1 MKRPFLRSTWCR
13 PLAAAALAALA
24 CPAPG
29 AFAAGAR
36 VPELYYEQTT
46 VTSSAGQPAGPGV
59 QSRVWFA
66 GRRMRLESG
75 GAAGGPALIL
85 RLDTGAA
92 WRLDP
97 AEKVAQRVDLER
109 LRAQSRTDAAL
120 AGELMGAGEAGSVRT
135 APLPGKKVAG
145 YECRGWRLRA
155 GSAVLDVYTTA
166 AVPVSMASYA
176 EFLEWTGAAEA
187 LAGLWEEMRELPG
200 FPMETRAEV
209 NVLGEI
215 HETRS
220 TVTRLRL
227 APVPASTFELPRG
240 YSVRGEPLEE

>member
-1 MKRPFLRSTWCR
+1 VTSLSFRASTRRLPRALCLFLSAC
-13 PLAAAALAALA
+13 AAAPAASA
-24 CPAPG
+24 VRAPD
-29 AFAAGAR
+29 
-36 VPELYYEQTT
+36 LYYEQTT
-46 VTSSAGQPAGPGV
+46 VTSSAGQPAGAGV

-75 GAAGGPALIL
+75 GLAGGPALIL

-97 AEKVAQRVDLER
+97 VEKVARKVDLER
-109 LRAQSRTDAAL
+109 LRSQSRTDAAL
-120 AGELMGAGEAGSVRT
+120 AGELMGAGETGSVRT
-135 APLPGKKVAG
+135 TPLPGKTVAG
-145 YECRGWRLRA
+145 YACRGWRLRA
-155 GSAVLDVYTTA
+155 GSAVLDVYTTS

-187 LAGLWEEMRELPG
+187 LAGLWEEMRALPG

-209 NVLGEI
+209 NVLGEL

-220 TVTRLRL
+220 TVTRVRVS
-227 APVPASTFELPRG
+227 PVPAATFELPSG
-240 YSVRGEPLEE
+240 YRVREPEAEE